1 MAWKLRESP
10 QIGQLYI
17 APGNAG
23 TVALGENLPLD
34 PHDAAAVLEAV
45 ERHAVGLTVIGPEA
59 PLVAGLADVLREH
72 GHLVFGPSAAGA
84 QIEGSKAW
92 AKAIMEEWGVPTGRA
107 EVCFDLDAAL
117 TAIERSAPPVVVKAD
132 GLAAGKGVLICETLA
147 EARGAVQALMAGGA
161 LGSAGETVL
170 IEEFLTGQ
178 EVSLLAVTDG
188 VTTVPLLPA
197 CDYKRVFDGDL
208 GPNTGGMGAYAPPGV
223 VDGTWVDEVMRTVVL
238 PTLEGMKPH
247 GIDYR
252 GVLYAGLILTADG
265 VKVIEFNCRMGDPEA
280 QVVLPLLAS
289 DFFEVCLAAATG
301 TLSELP
307 ELRWHDGDCV
317 GVVVAS
323 GGYPGAYRTGVLI
336 GGLDRLPEDGL
347 VFHAGTDMRDGK
359 VVTAGGRVLTAV
371 GRGADLASARELAYR
386 TAAAVT
392 FEGAF
397 FRRDIAAREFA
408 THLP

>member
-1 MAWKLRESP
+1 
-10 QIGQLYI
+10 
-17 APGNAG
+17 
-23 TVALGENLPLD
+23 
-34 PHDAAAVLEAV
+34 
-45 ERHAVGLTVIGPEA
+45 
-59 PLVAGLADVLREH
+59 
-72 GHLVFGPSAAGA
+72 
-84 QIEGSKAW
+84 
-92 AKAIMEEWGVPTGRA
+92 
-107 EVCFDLDAAL
+107 
-117 TAIERSAPPVVVKAD
+117 
-132 GLAAGKGVLICETLA
+132 
-147 EARGAVQALMAGGA
+147 
-161 LGSAGETVL
+161 VL